1 MSNPIADGAL
11 FYLTQQHRHGYES
24 QPNLA
29 SNSPFPSS
37 ADDNQSYPRSSSQ
50 RDSGLLG
57 EARERWKSV
66 LSRLSLTADTTA
78 TRNTDPDHCTSDIE
92 ESSTYELLQK
102 DSDHRRGSWHYPP
115 RIWQQIRNH
124 HHHHHS
130 KEQDPSKDDDQL
142 PSTQDL
148 FESAGRN
155 QQRQSAGED
164 NYFLHPF
171 RKQWRHRRR
180 REGDDDDAT
189 DDEEDDEEQDQLA
202 TKPAI
207 PTPRT
212 RLTRV
217 SIDGVGQGD
226 TMDQDT
232 MARDNWGKT
241 LDKIK
246 MIANIQNFPG
256 LGTARDDNIDTQNTN
271 GRDMHM
277 VPTTSTALA
286 PYYPPI
292 FEPVFIALS
301 RDEYGRKLVSLQGT
315 YAIIACADNGI
326 LFDSHRLYQ
335 R

>member
-11 FYLTQQHRHGYES
+11 YYLTQQHRHGYES

-29 SNSPFPSS
+29 SNSPFSSS
-37 ADDNQSYPRSSSQ
+37 ADDSNSYPRSSSQ

-66 LSRLSLTADTTA
+66 LSRLSLTADTT
-78 TRNTDPDHCTSDIE
+78 TPTTIDPDHSTLDIE

-102 DSDHRRGSWHYPP
+102 DSDHRRGSWHYSP
-115 RIWQQIRNH
+115 RIWQQIKN
-124 HHHHHS
+124 HHHHS
-130 KEQDPSKDDDQL
+130 KQPDPGDDDL

-155 QQRQSAGED
+155 KQRQSAGED

-171 RKQWRHRRR
+171 RRQRRSR
-180 REGDDDDAT
+180 QRQEDDDNAT
-189 DDEEDDEEQDQLA
+189 DDEEDDQDQLA
-202 TKPAI
+202 TKPVI

-217 SIDGVGQGD
+217 SIEGSGQGD

-241 LDKIK
+241 FDKIK

-256 LGTARDDNIDTQNTN
+256 LGTTRDDTIEPQAN

-277 VPTTSTALA
+277 VPTTSTTLA

-301 RDEYGRKLVSLQGT
+301 RDEYGRKL
-315 YAIIACADNGI
+315 A
-326 LFDSHRLYQ
+326 SHLYK
-335 R
+335 

>member
-24 QPNLA
+24 QPNLT

-37 ADDNQSYPRSSSQ
+37 ADDSNSYPRSSSQ

-66 LSRLSLTADTTA
+66 LSRLSLTADTT
-78 TRNTDPDHCTSDIE
+78 TPTIDPDHSTSDIE

-124 HHHHHS
+124 HHHS
-130 KEQDPSKDDDQL
+130 KQQDPSKDDDQL

-148 FESAGRN
+148 FESAERN

-171 RKQWRHRRR
+171 RKQWRQKRRQG
-180 REGDDDDAT
+180 GDDSAT
-189 DDEEDDEEQDQLA
+189 EDEEEEEQDQLA
-202 TKPAI
+202 TKPVI
-207 PTPRT
+207 PTPRA

-217 SIDGVGQGD
+217 SVDVVGGGGGQGD
-226 TMDQDT
+226 HTMDQDT

-241 LDKIK
+241 FDKIK

-256 LGTARDDNIDTQNTN
+256 LGSTRDDNMDTTHTN

-277 VPTTSTALA
+277 VPTTSTTLA
-286 PYYPPI
+286 PYYPPA

-301 RDEYGRKLVSLQGT
+301 RDEYGRKLVSSYKWT
-315 YAIIACADNGI
+315 
-326 LFDSHRLYQ
+326 
-335 R
+335 